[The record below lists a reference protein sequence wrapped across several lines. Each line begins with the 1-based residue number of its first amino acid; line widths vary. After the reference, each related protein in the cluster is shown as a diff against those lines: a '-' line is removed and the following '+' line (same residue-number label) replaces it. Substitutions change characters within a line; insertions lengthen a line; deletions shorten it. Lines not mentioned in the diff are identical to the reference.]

1 MSRKNDH
8 KKTDRRERME
18 RKRRLIAGV
27 IAIILALLMIVT
39 LVLPAMAAENTDNT
53 GETGADTLNAVAVS
67 SSSAE
72 NLQGTEAVTS
82 SSPGT
87 AIRSVSSGNDNSGN
101 GNQKKYGIY
110 IDNINVTNMTRS
122 QMEKA
127 VETRL
132 KELSDDV
139 IVLHAG
145 DNQVRT
151 TAGALGLTYTN
162 KDVVDEALSI
172 GKKGNI
178 FKRFLAERQL
188 EKGGPIVLDLDF
200 AVSRSD
206 VSTVLA
212 KNANALNCSPQSNG
226 VVLNDDNTFT
236 LTPGKAGVALNNKAS
251 VQKIMDYFASDWHG
265 GEGGITLEY
274 STTEYADK
282 SSELSKITDLLGSA
296 TTGYQTGD
304 TNHDT
309 NVRLAAEHINGTVLY
324 PGEEFS
330 AEKVI
335 GPTTKEYGFL
345 PGDTYENGK
354 VVESYGGGVC
364 QTTTTLYDAVLAAE
378 LKVTERHNHS
388 YLVSYVEPG
397 LDASISEGLMDF
409 CFENNTSA
417 PIYIQAVTKN
427 GYLTFNI
434 YGQETRD
441 ADRTISFES
450 RTISTTDVE
459 TEYETDSSEPYG
471 SITVSG
477 GIQGVEAELYKEI
490 YINGQLDSEE
500 LVNRSSYSMMPL
512 TYTIGTENADSET
525 LQAIQAAIATG
536 DLATI
541 QTAVGNGSIVESDV
555 IEN

>member
-1 MSRKNDH
+1 MSRRTNH
-8 KKTDRRERME
+8 KKMDRRERME
-18 RKRRLIAGV
+18 RKRRIIAGI
-27 IAIILALLMIVT
+27 IAIILALLMIIT
-39 LVLPAMAAENTDNT
+39 LVLPAMAAENTNSD
-53 GETGADTLNAVAVS
+53 GQTGADTLNAVAVS
-67 SSSAE
+67 SSSAGDFSE
-72 NLQGTEAVTS
+72 TETPAS
-82 SSPGT
+82 SSPS
-87 AIRSVSSGNDNSGN
+87 IRRQTSSESSG
-101 GNQKKYGIY
+101 KKYGIY
-110 IDNINVTNMTRS
+110 IDNINVTDMTRS
-122 QMEKA
+122 QMKKA
-127 VETRL
+127 VEARMQD
-132 KELSDDV
+132 LSDDV
-139 IVLHAG
+139 IVLYAG

-162 KDVVDEALSI
+162 KDVIEEALSI

-178 FKRFLAERQL
+178 FKRFLADRQL
-188 EKGGPIVLDLDF
+188 SSKGPIVLDLTF
-200 AVSRSD
+200 SVSRSD

-212 KNANALNCSPQSNG
+212 KNADALNCSPQSNG
-226 VVLNDDNTFT
+226 VILNDDNTFT
-236 LTPGKAGVALNNKAS
+236 LTPGKTGVALNNKAS
-251 VQKIMDYFASDWHG
+251 VEKIMDYFTDEWHG
-265 GEGGITLEY
+265 GEGGITLAY
-274 STTEYADK
+274 STTEYADN
-282 SSELSKITDLLGSA
+282 SAELSKITDLLGSA

-309 NVRLAAEHINGTVLY
+309 NVRLAAEHINGTVVY

-330 AEKVI
+330 AEKII

-397 LDASISEGLMDF
+397 FDASISEGLMDF
-409 CFENNTSA
+409 RFENNTSA

-434 YGQETRD
+434 YGQESRD
-441 ADRTISFES
+441 SDRTISFES
-450 RTISTTDVE
+450 KTLDTTDVE
-459 TEYETDSSEPYG
+459 TTYETDSSKPYG

-490 YINGQLDSEE
+490 YINGQFDSEE

-512 TYTIGTENADSET
+512 TYTIGTENADSQT

-536 DLATI
+536 DLSTI
-541 QTAVGNGSIVESDV
+541 QTAVGNGTIVETSV
-555 IEN
+555 MEN

>member
-1 MSRKNDH
+1 MSRRNNQ
-8 KKTDRRERME
+8 KKTDRREKME

-27 IAIILALLMIVT
+27 IAIILALLMIIT
-39 LVLPAMAAENTDNT
+39 LVLPAMAAENTDSA
-53 GETGADTLNAVAVS
+53 GQAGADTLNAVAVS

-72 NLQGTEAVTS
+72 NSVQTEAVS
-82 SSPGT
+82 SSSS
-87 AIRSVSSGNDNSGN
+87 ASESQMVSSGSGS
-101 GNQKKYGIY
+101 QKKYGIY
-110 IDNINVTNMTRS
+110 IDNINVTDMTRS
-122 QMEKA
+122 QMKKA
-127 VETRL
+127 VEARM

-139 IVLHAG
+139 IVLYAG
-145 DNQVRT
+145 DNEVRT

-162 KDVVDEALSI
+162 QEVIEEALSI

-178 FKRFLAERQL
+178 FKRFLADRQL
-188 EKGGPIVLDLDF
+188 ENDGPIVLDLNF

-206 VSTVLA
+206 VSAVLA
-212 KNANALNCSPQSNG
+212 KNADALNCSPQSNG
-226 VVLNDDNTFT
+226 VVLNADNTFT
-236 LTPGKAGVALNNKAS
+236 LTPGKTGVALNNKAS
-251 VQKIMDYFASDWHG
+251 VQKIMDYFTSDWHG
-265 GEGGITLEY
+265 GEGGIMLSY
-274 STTEYADK
+274 STTEYADQ
-282 SSELSKITDLLGSA
+282 SAELSKITDLLGSA

-335 GPTTKEYGFL
+335 GPTSKEYGFL

-397 LDASISEGLMDF
+397 FDASISEGLMDF

-434 YGQETRD
+434 YGEETRD
-441 ADRTISFES
+441 SDRTVSFES
-450 RTISTTDVE
+450 RTLSTTDVE
-459 TEYETDSSEPYG
+459 TTYETDSSMPYG

-490 YINGQLDSEE
+490 YIGGQLDSEE
-500 LVNRSSYSMMPL
+500 LVNRSSYAMMPL

-541 QTAVGNGSIVESDV
+541 QTAVGNGSVVESDV

>member
-1 MSRKNDH
+1 MSKRTNH
-8 KKTDRRERME
+8 KKMDRRERME
-18 RKRRLIAGV
+18 RKRRMIAGI
-27 IAIILALLMIVT
+27 IAIILALLMIIT
-39 LVLPAMAAENTDNT
+39 LVLPAMAAENTNS
-53 GETGADTLNAVAVS
+53 GGQTGADTLNAVAVS
-67 SSSAE
+67 SYSAE
-72 NLQGTEAVTS
+72 NIADAESVASTS
-82 SSPGT
+82 SSK
-87 AIRSVSSGNDNSGN
+87 SQHVSSGDSG
-101 GNQKKYGIY
+101 KKYGIY
-110 IDNINVTNMTRS
+110 IDNINVTDMTRS
-122 QMEKA
+122 QMKKA
-127 VETRL
+127 VEARM
-132 KELSDDV
+132 EDLSDDV
-139 IVLHAG
+139 IVLYAG

-162 KDVVDEALSI
+162 KDVIDEALSI

-178 FKRFLAERQL
+178 FKRFLADRQL
-188 EKGGPIVLDLDF
+188 EGSGPIVLDLTF
-200 AVSRSD
+200 SVSRSD

-212 KNANALNCSPQSNG
+212 KNADALNCNPQSNG

-236 LTPGKAGVALNNKAS
+236 LTPGKTGVALNNKAS
-251 VQKIMDYFASDWHG
+251 VKRIMDYFSGEWHG
-265 GEGGITLEY
+265 GEGGITLVY
-274 STTEYADK
+274 STTEYADN
-282 SSELSKITDLLGSA
+282 SAELSKITDLLGSA

-330 AEKVI
+330 AEKII

-364 QTTTTLYDAVLAAE
+364 QTTSTLYDAVLAAE

-397 LDASISEGLMDF
+397 FDASISEGLMDF

-434 YGQETRD
+434 YGEESRD
-441 ADRTISFES
+441 SDRTISFES
-450 RTISTTDVE
+450 KTLNTTEVE
-459 TEYETDSSEPYG
+459 TTYETDSSKPYG

-490 YINGQLDSEE
+490 YINGKFDSEE
-500 LVNRSSYSMMPL
+500 LVNRSSYAMMPL
-512 TYTIGTENADSET
+512 TYTIGTENADSQT
-525 LQAIQAAIATG
+525 LQAIHAAIATG
-536 DLATI
+536 DLSTI
-541 QTAVGNGSIVESDV
+541 QTAVGNGSIVETSV
-555 IEN
+555 MEN

>member
-1 MSRKNDH
+1 MSRRNNQ
-8 KKTDRRERME
+8 KKTDRREKME

-27 IAIILALLMIVT
+27 IAIILALLMIIT
-39 LVLPAMAAENTDNT
+39 LVLPAMAAENTDSA
-53 GETGADTLNAVAVS
+53 GQEGADTLNAVAVS

-72 NLQGTEAVTS
+72 NSVQTEAAS
-82 SSPGT
+82 SSSS
-87 AIRSVSSGNDNSGN
+87 ASESQMVSSGSGS
-101 GNQKKYGIY
+101 QKKYGIY
-110 IDNINVTNMTRS
+110 IDNINVTDMTRS
-122 QMEKA
+122 QMKKA
-127 VETRL
+127 VEARM

-139 IVLHAG
+139 IVLYAG
-145 DNQVRT
+145 DNEVRT

-162 KDVVDEALSI
+162 QEVIEEALSI

-178 FKRFLAERQL
+178 FKRFLADRQL
-188 EKGGPIVLDLDF
+188 ENDGPIVLDLNF

-206 VSTVLA
+206 VSSVLA
-212 KNANALNCSPQSNG
+212 KNADALNCSPQSNG
-226 VVLNDDNTFT
+226 VVLNADNTFT
-236 LTPGKAGVALNNKAS
+236 LTPGKTGVALNNKAS
-251 VQKIMDYFASDWHG
+251 VQKIMDYFTSDWHG
-265 GEGGITLEY
+265 GEGGITLSY
-274 STTEYADK
+274 STTEYADQ
-282 SSELSKITDLLGSA
+282 SAELSKITDLLGSA
-296 TTGYQTGD
+296 TTGYLTGD

-397 LDASISEGLMDF
+397 FDASISEGLMDF

-434 YGQETRD
+434 YGEETRD
-441 ADRTISFES
+441 SDRTVSFES
-450 RTISTTDVE
+450 RTLSTTDVE
-459 TEYETDSSEPYG
+459 TTYETDSSMPYG

-490 YINGQLDSEE
+490 YIGGQLDSEE
-500 LVNRSSYSMMPL
+500 LVNRSSYAMMPL

-541 QTAVGNGSIVESDV
+541 QTAVGNGSVVEADV